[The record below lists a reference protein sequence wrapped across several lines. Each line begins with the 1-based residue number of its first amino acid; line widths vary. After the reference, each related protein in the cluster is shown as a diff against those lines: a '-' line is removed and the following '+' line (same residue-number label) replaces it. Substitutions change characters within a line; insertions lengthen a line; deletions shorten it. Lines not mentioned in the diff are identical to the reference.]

1 MPIRCHA
8 YRRAFTL
15 IELLVVVAII
25 ALLVA
30 ILLPALGRAR
40 GSARLAVC
48 GSNLRQI
55 GLAIQAYAVENRG
68 FIPRGPSPL
77 SPYDFSSNQM
87 ATNQIWSGDGTPDFP
102 ATHPHEYFGLG
113 RLLVTTSPAE
123 KLFYCPADDNI
134 NQIQEAPRI
143 GTTADAYGS
152 YLYRELYQL
161 PPESAAGVLDSLGSN
176 RVGDILVRV
185 ETLAL
190 DTNSLGPAPYLHTN
204 HAAQQV
210 NVLSRDGSVR
220 RYRNRDACLA
230 LPASAF
236 ANPATIPTAVD
247 QLLTNADYAYA
258 TGAPAAAP
266 RLVASQ

>member
-30 ILLPALGRAR
+30 TLLPALGRAR
-40 GSARLAVC
+40 GTARLAVC
-48 GSNLRQI
+48 ASNLRQI
-55 GLAIQAYAVENRG
+55 GLGVQAYAAENRA
-68 FIPRGPSPL
+68 FIPRGPNPL
-77 SPYDFSSNQM
+77 NPYDFSSNQM

-123 KLFYCPADDNI
+123 KLFYCPADDNLI
-134 NQIQEAPRI
+134 QIQEAPRI
-143 GTTADAYGS
+143 GTAAHAYGS
-152 YLYRELYQL
+152 YLYRELDQL
-161 PPESAAGVLDSLGSN
+161 PPDAAAGVLDNLGSN
-176 RVGDILVRV
+176 RIGDILVRV

-190 DTNSLGPAPYLHTN
+190 DTNSLGPGPYLHTN
-204 HAAQQV
+204 HAGQQV

-220 RYRNRDACLA
+220 RYRNRDDCLA

-236 ANPATIPTAVD
+236 ANPAAIPVAVD

-258 TGAPAAAP
+258 TGAPAGAP
-266 RLVASQ
+266 RIVSAH